1 MQADGMPGH
10 FIFSGGGGEAQFA
23 NIQYGHARKF

>member
-1 MQADGMPGH
+1 MQENGLRGA
-10 FIFSGGGGEAQFA
+10 FIFSGGGEAQFA

>member
-10 FIFSGGGGEAQFA
+10 FIFSGGGEAQFA

>member
-1 MQADGMPGH
+1 MQADGMPGIL
-10 FIFSGGGGEAQFA
+10 FFQGGGGEAQFA